1 MPQVGKFL
9 FYLGLVV
16 MVVDLVANIVTI
28 VRLGSMH
35 AIGLNAGSTVVVLF
49 QSFYQGG
56 VLIGLGKIIELLE
69 RKR

>member
-16 MVVDLVANIVTI
+16 MVVDLVASIVNIVHLSSI
-28 VRLGSMH
+28 H
-35 AIGLNAGSTVVVLF
+35 AIGLNGSSSVIVLF